1 MSFRR
6 LNQSNRP
13 VQRPKPISVVQPTP
27 RIENGMQSG
36 PPCYGFRG
44 SKTVNF
50 RDNNEID
57 VNFRGSDNEEI
68 LPRIHRV
75 ESVNLRPKPDARW
88 TFSNC
93 TKMKRMKKMV
103 LRGFRWP

>member
-1 MSFRR
+1 
-6 LNQSNRP
+6 
-13 VQRPKPISVVQPTP
+13 
-27 RIENGMQSG
+27 
-36 PPCYGFRG
+36 
-44 SKTVNF
+44 VNF

-57 VNFRGSDNEEI
+57 VNFRGSRTSEMAAKEKLTQKTLDFRGSDNEEI

-75 ESVNLRPKPDARW
+75 ESVDLRPEPDANW
-88 TFSNC
+88 TSSNC